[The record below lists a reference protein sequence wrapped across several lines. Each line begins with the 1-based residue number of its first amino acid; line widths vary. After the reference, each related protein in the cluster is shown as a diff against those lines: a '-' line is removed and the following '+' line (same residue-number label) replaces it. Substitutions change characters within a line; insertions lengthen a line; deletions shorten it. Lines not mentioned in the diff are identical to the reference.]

1 MSQDI
6 RDAFFEVVAREAK
19 NDTSVVI
26 LTNDMEVFALAEF
39 REKCQSR
46 YIDVGVAEQNL
57 INVAAGIASTG
68 RKVIVFGLL
77 SFITARAFE
86 QIKLNVCAMRLP
98 VVLVGIGPGLSFP
111 FDGPSHH
118 GISDIGLM
126 KVLPE
131 LTILNPS
138 DSITAKRCAELALSS
153 SLPVYVR
160 IDKGIHEHNLSD
172 LIHMGEGFDIL
183 REPRDVNIIYTGT
196 VYDQAMA
203 LLNKLQNSFQ
213 EVGLM
218 NLFQVKPLPDGI
230 LKVIVE
236 SKTIYVIEENSK
248 NSGLSSIIGEYILEN
263 QLSVK
268 LVSVALTEKTIFEY
282 GDRDWLK
289 DKYGLGEINY

>member
-1 MSQDI
+1 
-6 RDAFFEVVAREAK
+6 
-19 NDTSVVI
+19 
-26 LTNDMEVFALAEF
+26 
-39 REKCQSR
+39 
-46 YIDVGVAEQNL
+46 
-57 INVAAGIASTG
+57 
-68 RKVIVFGLL
+68 
-77 SFITARAFE
+77 
-86 QIKLNVCAMRLP
+86 
-98 VVLVGIGPGLSFP
+98 
-111 FDGPSHH
+111 
-118 GISDIGLM
+118 M

-138 DSITAKRCAELALSS
+138 DSSTAKRCAELALSS

>member
-6 RDAFFEVVAREAK
+6 RDAFFEVVARVAT
-19 NDTSVVI
+19 NDTNVVI

-39 REKCQSR
+39 RKQCQSR

-98 VVLVGIGPGLSFP
+98 VVLVGVGPGLSFP

-118 GISDIGLM
+118 GVSDIGLM
-126 KVLPE
+126 KLLPE
-131 LTILNPS
+131 LIILNPS
-138 DSITAKRCAELALSS
+138 DPSSAKRCAETALSS
-153 SLPVYVR
+153 NLPVYVR
-160 IDKGIHEHNLSD
+160 IDKGIHEHSFSN
-172 LIHMGEGFDIL
+172 LIHLGGGFDVL
-183 REPRDVNIIYTGT
+183 MEPQDVNILYTGT
-196 VYDQAMA
+196 VYKYATA

-213 EVGLM
+213 KVGLI
-218 NLFQVKPLPDGI
+218 NLFQIKPLPDGI

-263 QLSVK
+263 QISVK
-268 LVSVALTEKTIFEY
+268 LVSVSLTEKTIFEY
-282 GDRDWLK
+282 GDRDWLR